1 MAHSGFPHA
10 KTALAVIRAVARKS
24 WRDRLPTF
32 ASSLAYTTI
41 LSLAP
46 LTAISLSVFS
56 SFKGSK
62 TVVTGFIFKWLLPN
76 EELARVIGK
85 NMDVFSAN
93 AASVSIFGVIMFALI
108 AVWVMGTVESAFNM
122 IWKAPKARPFFKRF
136 ITYWTAITF
145 APALI
150 AASVATTASLHSMMA
165 SGAIYGYSFSHS
177 ILLRV
182 APYLFTWTAFAL
194 AYRLIP
200 NVRVGMWPAWTG
212 AFVAGLLFEMA
223 KRGFDYYLRAFAG
236 YEKIYG
242 ALSVIPAFLLWLYVT
257 WLIVLFGA
265 ALAYVIQ
272 HRDELDAETDGATHL
287 PYHAMSLAALTAR
300 DYTDGAAPMTP
311 ARAKE
316 RMGMGPRLYETVTN
330 ALHDLDVIEFID
342 KGDGS
347 FMLKRPPES
356 VKAASLLMS
365 LAGERLDMPPA
376 PENGG
381 DETLRLF
388 FEKTRQSA
396 LSGADDVTLMTL
408 AKGRGAG

>member
-1 MAHSGFPHA
+1 MADSGFPPA

-62 TVVTGFIFKWLLPN
+62 TAVTGFVFKWLLPN
-76 EELARVIGK
+76 EELARVIGR

-93 AASVSIFGVIMFALI
+93 AASVSIFGVITFALI

-136 ITYWTAITF
+136 MTYWTAITF

-150 AASVATTASLHSMMA
+150 GASVAMTASLHSMMA
-165 SGAIYGYSFSHS
+165 SGAIHGYSVSHHA
-177 ILLRV
+177 ILRV
-182 APYLFTWTAFAL
+182 SPYLFTWTAFAL

-200 NVRVGMWPAWTG
+200 NVRVAMWPAWIG
-212 AFVAGLLFEMA
+212 AFAAGILFEMA

-236 YEKIYG
+236 YERIYG

-265 ALAYVIQ
+265 ALAYVIE
-272 HRDELDAETDGATHL
+272 HRDETGDETDGVEHV
-287 PYHAMSLAALTAR
+287 PYHAMSLAALAAR
-300 DYTDGAAPMTP
+300 DYADGAGPMTP
-311 ARAKE
+311 ARASE
-316 RMGMGPRLYETVTN
+316 IMGMGAKLYDTASN
-330 ALHDLDVIEFID
+330 ALRELDVIEFTD
-342 KGDGS
+342 RDDGS

-365 LAGERLDMPPA
+365 LAGPA
-376 PENGG
+376 IDAPAALENAG

-388 FEKTRQSA
+388 FKKTRQSV
-396 LSGADDVTLMTL
+396 LSGAQRETLMTL
-408 AKGRGAG
+408 AGGKDAG

>member
-1 MAHSGFPHA
+1 MADSGFRRA
-10 KTALAVIRAVARKS
+10 RMALTVIRAIAEKS

-46 LTAISLSVFS
+46 LTAISLSVLS

-62 TVVTGFIFKWLLPN
+62 TAVTSFIFQWLLPN
-76 EELARVIGK
+76 EDLARIIGK
-85 NMDVFSAN
+85 NMDLFSAN
-93 AASVSIFGVIMFALI
+93 AASVSIFGVITFALI

-122 IWKAPKARPFFKRF
+122 IWKAPKGRPFFNRF

-150 AASVATTASLHSMMA
+150 AASVAITASLHSMMD
-165 SGAIYGYSFSHS
+165 SGAIYGYSVSYN
-177 ILLRV
+177 ILLR
-182 APYLFTWTAFAL
+182 ASPYLFTWTAFAL

-200 NVRVGMWPAWTG
+200 NVRVRMWPAWTG
-212 AFVAGLLFEMA
+212 ALVAGLMFEAA

-242 ALSVIPAFLLWLYVT
+242 AISVIPAFLLWLYVT
-257 WLIVLFGA
+257 WVIVLFGA

-272 HRDELDAETDGATHL
+272 HRDELDGGVGDSAYT
-287 PYHAMSLAALTAR
+287 PFFAMSLIALAVRDFEDGTAP
-300 DYTDGAAPMTP
+300 TTP
-311 ARAKE
+311 SRAKE
-316 RMGMGPRLYETVTN
+316 EIGMKAELYETVTGV
-330 ALHDLDVIEFID
+330 LHELDVIEFID
-342 KGDGS
+342 RGAGS

-356 VKAASLLMS
+356 VKAGPLLMS
-365 LAGERLDMPPA
+365 LAGSGLDIPNA
-376 PENGG
+376 PENVG

-388 FEKTRQSA
+388 FERTRKAA
-396 LSGADDVTLMTL
+396 LSGADDVTLLTL
-408 AKGRGAG
+408 AGRKSSG

>member
-1 MAHSGFPHA
+1 MADSSLRHS
-10 KTALAVIRAVARKS
+10 KVALALIRAVAGKS
-24 WRDRLPTF
+24 LRDKLPTF

-46 LTAISLSVFS
+46 LTAISLSALS

-62 TVVTGFIFKWLLPN
+62 TAVTGFIFKWLLPN

-85 NMDVFSAN
+85 NMDMFSAN
-93 AASVSIFGVIMFALI
+93 AASVSIFGLITFALI

-122 IWKAPKARPFFKRF
+122 IWKAPKGRPFFNRF

-150 AASVATTASLHSMMA
+150 AASVAMTASLHSMMA
-165 SGAIYGYSFSHS
+165 SGAIYGHSFSHN

-182 APYLFTWTAFAL
+182 SPYLFTWTAFAL

-200 NVRVGMWPAWTG
+200 NVKVRMAPACTG
-212 AFVAGLLFEMA
+212 AFVAGLAFEAA

-257 WLIVLFGA
+257 WLIVLLGS
-265 ALAYVIQ
+265 ALTYIIQ
-272 HRDELDAETDGATHL
+272 HRDELDGGADGSAHL
-287 PYHAMSLAALTAR
+287 PYHAMSLAALAAR
-300 DYTDGAAPMTP
+300 DYTDGAAPMSH

-316 RMGMGPRLYETVTN
+316 KIGMGPELYATVTN
-330 ALHDLDVIEFID
+330 ALHELDVIEFTD
-342 KGDGS
+342 RSGGS

-356 VKAASLLMS
+356 VKAAPLLMS
-365 LAGERLDMPPA
+365 LVGSGLDTPHA

-408 AKGRGAG
+408 AKGKDAG